1 MQNPDPPK
9 DTVQHQAASA
19 QHVLQVHLAHRAS
32 AAHKELWPLH
42 QSHGPRVDS
51 TTTVTTPQ
59 RSMRRFSRR
68 TIRRKKVVVAAS

>member
-1 MQNPDPPK
+1 LADKVSPMQNPDPPK

-51 TTTVTTPQ
+51 THHRDHATAQ
-59 RSMRRFSRR
+59 H
-68 TIRRKKVVVAAS
+68 AAFLTAHHPA